1 MTKHFFPLLIFILL
15 YLSITT
21 FAGSVNP
28 SDIDTGV
35 KGKVVDKSTK
45 KNLEYATVMIF
56 QAVDSSFVTGGI
68 TSETG
73 EFDIKLKPGR
83 YHIAVQFLAYG
94 TIRMSDVLIERGRNQ
109 LDLGELMIS
118 PDSAML
124 EEFEIIS
131 EKSQVEMSLDKRVF
145 NVGKDISMKASNA
158 MEVLENIPSIT
169 VDIDGNVSLRG
180 DEGVRILVD
189 GKMSGLAGISNRNAL
204 RSLQSD
210 MIERIEIITNPSV
223 RYDAE
228 GSAGIINIVL
238 KKDRRQGFN
247 GSIDATTGYPLQAG
261 LGINSNYRLNK
272 WNLFANYSINYSE
285 RIGSGSLLREFNSDK
300 LFTTEQESERR
311 REGISNTIRLG
322 AEYFINPLNS
332 ITFSMLYKY
341 SDELNKSTV
350 GYRDFTDD
358 LLTGL
363 SERVDDEEEIDPDLE
378 YSMLYSKQFR
388 RKDQLFTASIQYSD
402 NNETE
407 KSTITETFFQSPQP
421 VLPQPQ
427 LQKSNNNELS
437 QNIEAQADYYHPFAG
452 KAKLE
457 SGVKW
462 QRRHIDNDYEVFQ
475 QLPNGEFDT
484 LDDFTNHFIYDEN
497 ILAAYAMFGDDR
509 GRYSYQL
516 GLRVEYADINTLLRD
531 TEEEDQQNYLD
542 PFPSAHFT
550 YKLTEVDN
558 IQLSYSRRIRRPGF
572 RQLNPFR
579 SFADNRNIWTGNP
592 ELKPVYTDSYEIGYL
607 RYWNKSSFNATTYYR
622 NSKDV
627 FQRIERIGDSGTI
640 FIRPENFARNQS
652 FGLELIGSLSPYK
665 WWNMNTSLNFFRS
678 ITEGDAYGISYN
690 TDYLSWTGRINN
702 RLTLAKNFDMQVS
715 GNYAAAADTPQG
727 KRLPSWSVDLGLSK
741 DILKNKGTLTLNVRD
756 VFGTR
761 KHSFE
766 TFGGNFYTKSEFQW
780 SSTVVTLNFNYRI
793 NQSKKRQGEKRDQQ
807 SDEGNME
814 F

>member
-1 MTKHFFPLLIFILL
+1 MTKQFLSLLIFILL
-15 YLSITT
+15 LINGAT
-21 FAGSVNP
+21 FANSIDP

-35 KGKVVDKSTK
+35 KGKVIDKSTK

-56 QAVDSSFVTGGI
+56 QASDSSFVTGGI
-68 TSETG
+68 TSATG

-83 YHIAVQFLAYG
+83 YDIAVQFLAYG
-94 TIRMSDVLIERGRNQ
+94 TVRMSDVVIERGRNQ
-109 LDLGELMIS
+109 LDLGELVIS
-118 PDSAML
+118 PDAALL
-124 EEFEIIS
+124 EEFEIIA

-145 NVGKDISMKASNA
+145 NVGKDISSKASNA
-158 MEVLENIPSIT
+158 IEVLENIPSVT

-261 LGINSNYRLNK
+261 LGINTNYRLNK
-272 WNLFANYSINYSE
+272 WNLFANYSINYNE
-285 RIGSGSLLREFNSDK
+285 RIGTGSLLREFNSDQ
-300 LFTTEQESERR
+300 LYTTEQERERKR
-311 REGISNTIRLG
+311 KAVSNTIRLG

-332 ITFSMLYKY
+332 LTFSMMYKY
-341 SDELNKSTV
+341 SDESNRSTV
-350 GYRDFTDD
+350 GYRDFTDG

-363 SERVDDEEEIDPDLE
+363 SERVDDESEIDPDLE
-378 YSMLYSKQFR
+378 YSLAYQKQFR
-388 RKDQLFTASIQYSD
+388 RKDQLFTASVQYSD

-407 KSTITETFFQSPQP
+407 KSTIIETFFQSPQP
-421 VLPQPQ
+421 VLREPT
-427 LQKSNNNELS
+427 LQKSNNNELT
-437 QNIEAQADYYHPFAG
+437 QNIEAQADYFHPFAG

-457 SGVKW
+457 TGVKW
-462 QRRHIDNDYEVFQ
+462 QRRHIDNDYEVNE
-475 QLPNGEFDT
+475 QLPGGEVVP
-484 LDDFTNHFIYDEN
+484 LNDFSNHFIYDEN
-497 ILAAYAMFGDDR
+497 ILAAYAMFGNDV

-516 GLRVEYADINTLLRD
+516 GIRVEYADIGTLLRD
-531 TEEEDQQNYLD
+531 TDEEDQQNYIN

-550 YKLTEVDN
+550 YKLTEADN
-558 IQLSYSRRIRRPGF
+558 IQLSYSRRIRRPEF

-592 ELKPVYTDSYEIGYL
+592 GLKPVYTDSYEIGYL
-607 RYWNKSSFNATTYYR
+607 RYWSKSSFNATTYYR
-622 NSKDV
+622 NSRDV
-627 FQRIERIGDSGTI
+627 FQRIERIEDSGTI
-640 FIRPENFARNQS
+640 YIRPENFARNQA
-652 FGLELIGSLSPYK
+652 FGLELIGSVSPYK

-690 TDYLSWTGRINN
+690 TDFLSWNGRINN
-702 RLTLAKNFDMQVS
+702 RLTLAKSFDMQVS
-715 GNYAAAADTPQG
+715 GNYAAGSDTPQG

-741 DILKNKGTLTLNVRD
+741 DIFKNKGTITLNVRD

-766 TFGGNFYTKSEFQW
+766 TFGENFYTKSEFQW
-780 SSTVVTLNFNYRI
+780 SSTVVTLNLNYRI
-793 NQSKKRQGEKRDQQ
+793 NQTKKRQGEKRDQQ